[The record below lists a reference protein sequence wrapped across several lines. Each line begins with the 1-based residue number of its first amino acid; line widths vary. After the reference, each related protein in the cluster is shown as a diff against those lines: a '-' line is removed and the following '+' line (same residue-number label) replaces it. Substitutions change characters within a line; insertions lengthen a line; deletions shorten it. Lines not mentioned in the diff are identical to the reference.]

1 MRIAIAGFATTVFA
15 FITVATAPFA
25 AATPDQEF
33 LDALAD
39 GGVTFPSKATQQGIT
54 HGHMVCQDF
63 ASGATFTDA
72 VGGVAG
78 GMGGNQRL
86 AGQFVRA
93 ATNTLCPKYI
103 DELP

>member
-25 AATPDQEF
+25 AASPDQDF

-39 GGVTFPSKATQQGIT
+39 GGVTYPANATRQVLT

-63 ASGATFTDA
+63 ATGATFTDA

-93 ATNTLCPKYI
+93 ATNTLCPKFL

>member
-1 MRIAIAGFATTVFA
+1 MRLAIAGFATTVFA
-15 FITVATAPFA
+15 FITVATAPLA
-25 AATPDQEF
+25 AASPDQDF

-39 GGVTFPSKATQQGIT
+39 GGVTFPANATRQVLT

-63 ASGATFTDA
+63 ASGGSYTDA
-72 VGGVAG
+72 IGNVAG

-93 ATNTLCPKYI
+93 ATSALCPKYS